1 MESNYNISD
10 DVLSK
15 LQRDVSDIK
24 VAILGN
30 EYNPE
35 GGMLCRTQKNEDEI
49 VKLKKEVELQRGR
62 FNKIV
67 WTGIGVGSGAGFVW
81 YILTEVLTKILG

>member
-35 GGMLCRTQKNEDEI
+35 GGVLCRTQRNEAEI
-49 VKLKKEVELQRGR
+49 ASLKSEIAKQNSR
-62 FNKIV
+62 FNRVV